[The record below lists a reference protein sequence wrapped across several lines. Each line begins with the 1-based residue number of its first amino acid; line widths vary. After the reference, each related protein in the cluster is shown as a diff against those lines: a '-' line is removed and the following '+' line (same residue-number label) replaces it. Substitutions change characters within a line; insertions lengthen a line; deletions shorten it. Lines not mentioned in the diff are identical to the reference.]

1 MNNVMRHGVAVSALA
16 YAVRESFCFA
26 VRVLLLPAKVSSESC
41 RSLIQMMRT
50 KRQGFTLI
58 ELMITIVVISILA
71 AIAFPSYRQHVI
83 RSKRTAAQS
92 VMMDIANRQQQF
104 LLANRAYADKAALEA
119 SGYALPADVSADY
132 SWNVQLVAG
141 PPPSFLITF
150 TAIGGQA
157 TDGVLTLDGQG
168 SKTPAAKWK

>member
-1 MNNVMRHGVAVSALA
+1 M
-16 YAVRESFCFA
+16 
-26 VRVLLLPAKVSSESC
+26 LLL
-41 RSLIQMMRT
+41 QMSRT
-50 KRQGFTLI
+50 KFLGFTLI
-58 ELMITIVVISILA
+58 ELMITVVVISILA

-104 LLANRAYADKAALEA
+104 FLANRAYADKATLEA

-132 SWNVQLVAG
+132 AWDVQPVAG

-150 TAIGGQA
+150 TAVGGQA
-157 TDGVLTLDGQG
+157 SDGALSLDGEG
-168 SKTPAAKWK
+168 DKTPAEKWK